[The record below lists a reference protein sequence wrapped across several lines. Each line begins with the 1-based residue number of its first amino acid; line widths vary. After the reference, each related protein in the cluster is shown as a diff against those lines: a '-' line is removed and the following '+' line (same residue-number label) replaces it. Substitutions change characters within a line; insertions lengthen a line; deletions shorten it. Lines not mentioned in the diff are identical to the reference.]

1 MSKKLGKYT
10 NGHATA
16 KWEHGLAREQLH
28 EPGWKVFIALI
39 VENKPEDVINVNN
52 LTSAINSGSRR
63 RFGIITQQS
72 LYKEVN
78 VFGNP
83 KGRSKDT
90 PQYVEVCEACK
101 AFLDSKEPIPSELL
115 AKLIKFK
122 LLSLKSDDICKS
134 KPVEKRK
141 ASLQSVDL
149 KKVKTGKGAKAAGKK
164 TAAAKPVEEGS
175 IKEGTHLKKRSEEIY
190 DYKYIDDEPEFG
202 PNYYAVISGFYE
214 PSLPILLA
222 DIDILIDVVVKFG
235 STHYTGLAIEVINKD
250 NLIPKDSRLIAQEE
264 AAAAETERLKKAMDY
279 FWKWTMVYLNEQ
291 SATSQTR
298 NIYVT
303 DFLDDKESNLE
314 NDGAKLYEKFAFTLY
329 GIVEKQRMY
338 RNFIRNTKIIA
349 VPTIGTI
356 PPRII
361 PFSSNL
367 CIMPPPPQYPLIE
380 PRMLDTLDMR
390 YYDDLMDTIPMECVT
405 IPLVLHAMIEQVVA
419 IERHT
424 LPPREYQPPPTIDG
438 LNQDLAKHLSMVLQ
452 KLILDDN
459 CSEVID
465 DKLEEKE
472 VPKEEPLRLISYKD
486 ESSKLFHHLK
496 PFHDFVPSTVVDK
509 MLDKF
514 CFCRIE
520 NFPDTALR
528 HIVEAEAREF
538 LHFCS
543 KDGVS
548 YKMVNFVLQQSVF
561 QTLQL
566 PHVDKE
572 GLLQP
577 YAPTNNNA
585 WDHPIFLL
593 EQTVF
598 PEYEGVEFSNKLLQ
612 NTSSTISLDSALAA
626 SLVTNE
632 KPTLYRRHSSV
643 DERSLDWFGSKNVSP
658 DIERICKNLME
669 KIKASRQRNLEKWN
683 YLEHLSS
690 SVFHQVLFEAMYFQP
705 HYTKYYHIREDSLYL
720 ILDNPYNTELF
731 NLQTW
736 HVQLYS
742 NIGFR
747 NFMFYVADEIKEW
760 SLEEDKKELE
770 QLREEKALRLLEQQT
785 VVSEYFKVD
794 RIENRHSL
802 DDKKVLKKKE
812 LVSNVNS
819 EQSKSIFDEDQF
831 TRPHSLKASKKEE
844 HLLKVDD
851 FDKEKKK
858 RKSPPRQDKSPDK
871 EKRIMSRCSIKT
883 PRIGRFKSMYDDSLY
898 DMHASQIEQDAD
910 RPELPFSGYKL
921 DDNLIKLTSKCY
933 TMFPCDGSQIR
944 VTTENFLTG
953 AKNVRCSVLLNGHV
967 FSVHILNP
975 IESDALETEC
985 LPPAT
990 FRNPVTTSAS
1000 SLQPQTN
1007 KPIIITSPSTGA
1019 VDTQETE
1026 TKMPIFSEF
1035 GSFTATLADGVVLAY
1050 SQFGPTGY
1058 FRNFSGNIDQTS
1070 SMKDIKDQLFMS
1082 SESFFKERS
1091 RKRSRFSMDRFQSSD
1106 MVIGFSKKCGSE
1118 TDAQFG
1124 SFPTLYLTCPDGL
1137 KIDYDVL
1144 HSKVNNDDYLIVRQ
1158 SFPFNSKGLQTCE
1171 LVRNEH
1177 SYLEERRTVLPNGTV
1192 IKKMKNGKYHVLHAD
1207 GTVAHGEFA
1216 SDKQIMHTTEKSD
1229 IADLNIVSLT
1239 CEIEKLDLK
1248 TMKWTVIQ
1256 SNGQKVIL
1264 YPGGKK
1270 EYLPKVLF
1278 SMKSDVKSGQT
1289 MMTRDDNVILISEP
1303 SGKTT
1308 VEHQDGTR
1316 ITSYFEKVYMSEN
1329 CKASYSNYENITM
1342 AMFAMVECPSYA
1354 TIKFNIKTQENHTM
1368 IGNGTIIN
1376 VFSNGF
1382 LRMLFGSSLTSE
1394 MLKLGLDGSFI
1405 YTNVIGENQQSK
1417 CNPPIESTYYFKHN
1431 SNIICETT
1439 DVKGNTF
1446 YVNYKGEK
1454 EIVKEAREN
1463 NDDNKFREGIQH
1475 SPRYFILHRDG
1486 CVDELLNKNVVD
1498 DFVEDTEQQPTA
1510 TVLKDIFQDN
1520 SGMSGIT
1527 YLKPIQKNASD
1538 NWVVEYECN
1547 TIIPPGFLENSE
1559 TLCNVKSTDH
1569 QIKKCP
1575 NLLETR
1581 QFTQYEDLDK
1591 DLQRRVHRGLY
1602 NYIYYKFQRHFQLE
1616 NLTVFDTRKAEE
1628 EAKAKSIEAYVQ
1640 QLPELHSQHIMNND
1654 NVKKMYE
1661 NAMNQGQ
1668 TIVEVESVFNEPPVE
1683 KEKSQNY
1690 CYDESIRKALRN
1702 KTIPNYFESVFGKT
1716 FLANQEE
1723 EKLDEELKN
1732 HCIFNGIAE
1741 EPEEEDSSLTVTSD
1755 IAEAETPQGL
1765 RPINPSPAHASG
1777 NASPTSVRP
1786 TNPTPHISN
1795 VPFTDRPSSLTGD
1808 EAPQLKQLA
1817 EITRPNL
1824 FQRHSEPL
1832 ALALEIP
1839 GNTILPKLFISTP
1852 TTHSPDMINEMSCTD
1867 RLING
1872 RLAGSSLQEKDRMKL
1887 TKSLELSVNEI
1898 QFGKVRVGQT
1908 YEKSFF
1914 LRNTGVDSCRFKIKQ
1929 PPPSSGLKILYRLGP
1944 IAAGLQEKLTVKLHI
1959 PAPLA
1964 DKYEGGISLKYDLCI
1979 VTEKTS
1985 LVLQILAAAV
1995 LQRGYTLTKNL
2006 MSPVK

>member
-1 MSKKLGKYT
+1 
-10 NGHATA
+10 
-16 KWEHGLAREQLH
+16 
-28 EPGWKVFIALI
+28 
-39 VENKPEDVINVNN
+39 
-52 LTSAINSGSRR
+52 
-63 RFGIITQQS
+63 
-72 LYKEVN
+72 
-78 VFGNP
+78 
-83 KGRSKDT
+83 
-90 PQYVEVCEACK
+90 
-101 AFLDSKEPIPSELL
+101 
-115 AKLIKFK
+115 
-122 LLSLKSDDICKS
+122 
-134 KPVEKRK
+134 
-141 ASLQSVDL
+141 
-149 KKVKTGKGAKAAGKK
+149 
-164 TAAAKPVEEGS
+164 
-175 IKEGTHLKKRSEEIY
+175 
-190 DYKYIDDEPEFG
+190 
-202 PNYYAVISGFYE
+202 
-214 PSLPILLA
+214 
-222 DIDILIDVVVKFG
+222 
-235 STHYTGLAIEVINKD
+235 
-250 NLIPKDSRLIAQEE
+250 
-264 AAAAETERLKKAMDY
+264 MDY
-279 FWKWTMVYLNEQ
+279 FWKWTMIYLNEQ

-314 NDGAKLYEKFAFTLY
+314 SDCAKLYEKFAFTLY

-349 VPTIGTI
+349 VPTIGPI
-356 PPRII
+356 PPRALPI
-361 PFSSNL
+361 SSNL
-367 CIMPPPPQYPLIE
+367 CIVPPPPQYPLIE
-380 PRMLDTLDMR
+380 PRTFTTLDMR

-405 IPLVLHAMIEQVVA
+405 VPLILHAMIEQVVA
-419 IERHT
+419 IERRI
-424 LPPREYQPPPTIDG
+424 LPPRDYQPPPTFDG
-438 LNQDLAKHLSMVLQ
+438 LNQDLAKHLSMMLQ

-472 VPKEEPLRLISYKD
+472 VPKEEPLRLISYQD

-496 PFHDFVPSTVVDK
+496 SFHDFVPNTVVDK

-514 CFCRIE
+514 GFSRIE
-520 NFPDTALR
+520 HFPVTALR

-543 KDGVS
+543 KDGTS
-548 YKMVNFVLQQSVF
+548 HKMVNFVLQQNVF

-577 YAPTNNNA
+577 YKLPNYNA

-593 EQTVF
+593 EQNVF
-598 PEYEGVEFSNKLLQ
+598 PEYEGVEFSNKSLQ
-612 NTSSTISLDSALAA
+612 TTQTASTISLDSALAN
-626 SLVTNE
+626 SLGGSG
-632 KPTLYRRHSSV
+632 KPTLYRRHSSA
-643 DERSLDWFGSKNVSP
+643 DERSLDFFSSRNVSP
-658 DIERICKNLME
+658 DIERICKNLIE
-669 KIKASRQRNLEKWN
+669 KIKSSRQRNLENWN

-690 SVFHQVLFEAMYFQP
+690 GVFHQVLFEAMYYQP
-705 HYTKYYHIREDSLYL
+705 HYTKYYHIREDCLYL
-720 ILDNPYNTELF
+720 ILDNPYNKDLF

-760 SLEEDKKELE
+760 SLAEDKKELE
-770 QLREEKALRLLEQQT
+770 QLKEEKALKLLEQQT
-785 VVSEYFKVD
+785 VVM
-794 RIENRHSL
+794 
-802 DDKKVLKKKE
+802 
-812 LVSNVNS
+812 VSNVNS

-844 HLLKVDD
+844 HVMKVDEL
-851 FDKEKKK
+851 DKDKKK

-871 EKRIMSRCSIKT
+871 EKRVMSRCSLKT

-898 DMHASQIEQDAD
+898 DMHSSLIEPDPD
-910 RPELPFSGYKL
+910 KPELPFSGYKL

-933 TMFPCDGSQIR
+933 TMFPSDGSQIR

-975 IESDALETEC
+975 LDVEALEPEC
-985 LPPAT
+985 PPPPST
-990 FRNPVTTSAS
+990 CKYPVTTSTS
-1000 SLQPQTN
+1000 SVQSPAN
-1007 KPIIITSPSTGA
+1007 KPTITTSPSSCA
-1019 VDTQETE
+1019 ADNITQETE
-1026 TKMPIFSEF
+1026 TTKLPIFSEF

-1058 FRNFSGNIDQTS
+1058 FRNFSGKIDQNS

-1106 MVIGFSKKCGSE
+1106 MVVGFSKRCGSE

-1124 SFPTLYLTCPDGL
+1124 SFPTLFLTCPDGL

-1144 HSKVNNDDYLIVRQ
+1144 HSNVNNDDYLVVRQ
-1158 SFPFNSKGLQTCE
+1158 SFPFNSKGLQPCE
-1171 LVRNEH
+1171 LIRNEH
-1177 SYLEERRTVLPNGTV
+1177 CYLEERRTVLPNGTV

-1216 SDKQIMHTTEKSD
+1216 TEKQVMHIAEKSD

-1316 ITSYFEKVYMSEN
+1316 ITSYFEKVYMTEN
-1329 CKASYSNYENITM
+1329 CKTSYSNYENITM
-1342 AMFAMVECPSYA
+1342 AMFAMVECPSFA

-1368 IGNGTIIN
+1368 VGNGTIIN

-1405 YTNVIGENQQSK
+1405 YTNVNGENQQSRS
-1417 CNPPIESTYYFKHN
+1417 NPPTESTYYFKHN

-1439 DVKGNTF
+1439 DTKGNAF

-1454 EIVKEAREN
+1454 EIVKETSEN
-1463 NDDNKFREGIQH
+1463 NNQDKFREGIQH

-1486 CVDELLNKNVVD
+1486 CVDELLNKNVVN
-1498 DFVEDTEQQPTA
+1498 DFVEDTEQHPA
-1510 TVLKDIFQDN
+1510 AIVLKDVFQDN

-1527 YLKPIQKNASD
+1527 YLRPIQKSASD

-1559 TLCNVKSTDH
+1559 TLCHVKSTDH

-1591 DLQRRVHRGLY
+1591 DLQQRVHQGLY
-1602 NYIYYKFQRHFQLE
+1602 KYIYYKFQRHFQLE
-1616 NLTVFDTRKAEE
+1616 NLTVFDTRRAAEK
-1628 EAKAKSIEAYVQ
+1628 AKAKSIEAYVQ
-1640 QLPELHSQHIMNND
+1640 QLSTLHSQHIMNNEND
-1654 NVKKMYE
+1654 VKKMYE
-1661 NAMNQGQ
+1661 SAVNQGQ
-1668 TIVEVESVFNEPPVE
+1668 TIVEIESVISEPPVE

-1723 EKLDEELKN
+1723 EKLDYELKS

-1741 EPEEEDSSLTVTSD
+1741 EPAEEESSPTVTSE
-1755 IAEAETPQGL
+1755 IAEAESPHGV
-1765 RPINPSPAHASG
+1765 RPVNPSPAHASG
-1777 NASPTSVRP
+1777 TASPTIVRP
-1786 TNPTPHISN
+1786 TNPTPTISHIHF
-1795 VPFTDRPSSLTGD
+1795 PERPGTVGRD
-1808 EAPQLKQLA
+1808 EVSEVYLSPIKPQLW
-1817 EITRPNL
+1817 
-1824 FQRHSEPL
+1824 QRHSAPIATSL
-1832 ALALEIP
+1832 DTSTPTL
-1839 GNTILPKLFISTP
+1839 LPKLFISTSENLSSEIP
-1852 TTHSPDMINEMSCTD
+1852 CETNLLPMSHNVKPID
-1867 RLING
+1867 S

-1887 TKSLELSVNEI
+1887 SKSLELSVKEL
-1898 QFGKVRVGQT
+1898 QFGKIKVGQT
-1908 YEKSFF
+1908 YEKFFF
-1914 LRNTGVDSCRFKIKQ
+1914 LRNIGVDSCRFKIKQ
-1929 PPPSSGLKILYRLGP
+1929 PPPTSGLKVFYRLGP
-1944 IAAGLQEKLTVKLHI
+1944 IAAGLQEKLTVRLHI
-1959 PAPLA
+1959 PAALTE
-1964 DKYEGGISLKYDLCI
+1964 KYEGGINLKYNLCI

-1985 LVLQILAAAV
+1985 LVLQISACILS
-1995 LQRGYTLTKNL
+1995 YF
-2006 MSPVK
+2006 S